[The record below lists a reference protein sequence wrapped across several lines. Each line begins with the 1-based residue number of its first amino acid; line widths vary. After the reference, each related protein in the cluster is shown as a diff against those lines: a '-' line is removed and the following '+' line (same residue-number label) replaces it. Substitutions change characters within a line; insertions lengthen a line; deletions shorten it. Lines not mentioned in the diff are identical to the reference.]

1 MNKSNVNANTKSNVN
16 AKSAAA
22 TASKK
27 VGSGSGGGVSVKQGN
42 SAWSSKSST
51 ECECTYCHEF
61 GHSASEQYCPAMKAA
76 AFFVYEAAMNAKNKK
91 SMAVSGGAKRPKPV
105 GGGGRGG
112 GGGGGVSAAAAVPK
126 TVSKFAALSMGD
138 SDSGSDSDRETDSV
152 SSSVN
157 VVESVVD
164 EYPVLGMA
172 IGGGGG
178 GCGMS
183 YRAAIMKSSKPA
195 AVATVTDGGMTS
207 LKLSGFMKRVR
218 FEDLVSSSAGGVS
231 MAAPAHAVVYT
242 LPLPPP
248 LVEVKKPWKHN
259 RFVSDWNASSSD
271 DDSDC
276 D

>member
-1 MNKSNVNANTKSNVN
+1 MNKSNVN

-27 VGSGSGGGVSVKQGN
+27 VGSGVSVKQGN
-42 SAWSSKSST
+42 SGLSSKSST

-61 GHSASEQYCPAMKAA
+61 GHSALEQYCPAMKAA

-91 SMAVSGGAKRPKPV
+91 STTVSGGAKRPKPV

-112 GGGGGVSAAAAVPK
+112 GGGASATAAVPK

-138 SDSGSDSDRETDSV
+138 SDSDSETDTDSD

-164 EYPVLGMA
+164 EYPVLGIGMA
-172 IGGGGG
+172 IGGVGG

-195 AVATVTDGGMTS
+195 AVAAVTDGGMTS

-218 FEDLVSSSAGGVS
+218 FEDLVSSSVGGGVS
-231 MAAPAHAVVYT
+231 MAAPAPAPAPAHAVVYT
-242 LPLPPP
+242 LPLPPL

>member
-1 MNKSNVNANTKSNVN
+1 MNMNKSNNSNANANAN
-16 AKSAAA
+16 AKSAA
-22 TASKK
+22 TGKK
-27 VGSGSGGGVSVKQGN
+27 VGGGGCGTSVKQGN
-42 SAWSSKSST
+42 IGLSSKNST
-51 ECECTYCHEF
+51 ECTYCHEF

-76 AFFVYEAAMNAKNKK
+76 AFFVYEAEKNAKK
-91 SMAVSGGAKRPKPV
+91 STVVGGGGGAKRPKQV
-105 GGGGRGG
+105 GGGGGGRGG
-112 GGGGGVSAAAAVPK
+112 GGVSAAAVPK

-138 SDSGSDSDRETDSV
+138 SDSDSDSDSDTDSSTD
-152 SSSVN
+152 SSSEN

-164 EYPVLGMA
+164 EFPVLGMA
-172 IGGGGG
+172 VGGGGG
-178 GCGMS
+178 GGGGGMS

-195 AVATVTDGGMTS
+195 AVATVTEGGMTS

-218 FEDLVSSSAGGVS
+218 FEDIVSSS
-231 MAAPAHAVVYT
+231 MVVFT

-248 LVEVKKPWKHN
+248 LVEVNKPWKLN

>member
-1 MNKSNVNANTKSNVN
+1 MNKSNVNTKS
-16 AKSAAA
+16 A

-27 VGSGSGGGVSVKQGN
+27 VGGGASVKQGN
-42 SAWSSKSST
+42 LGLSSKSST

-91 SMAVSGGAKRPKPV
+91 STAVSGGAKRPKPV
-105 GGGGRGG
+105 GGRGG
-112 GGGGGVSAAAAVPK
+112 GASVAAVPK

-138 SDSGSDSDRETDSV
+138 SDSESDSETDSD
-152 SSSVN
+152 SSSEN

-164 EYPVLGMA
+164 EYPVLGMT

-178 GCGMS
+178 VGLCGGGGMS

-207 LKLSGFMKRVR
+207 LKLSGCMKRVR

-231 MAAPAHAVVYT
+231 MAAPAPAPAHAVVYT
-242 LPLPPP
+242 LPLPPL